1 MQRWIFSVGVLAALA
16 AWAVPVLGQVSR
28 PQLFAPG
35 VISTGDDEWG
45 FTMSPDGRSVWF
57 NKAERSYR
65 YQAILESRLGADGR
79 WSEPEVASFSGR
91 WRDIDP
97 AISPDGKRLV
107 FASRRPLR
115 EGEPDRSDFD
125 LWAVDRLPGGTWSEP
140 WHLGPRVNSSGSET
154 NSSIAAD
161 GSLYF
166 AANGRPGTSAQVRTL
181 YRSRLTPEGYGEP
194 QALPAPVNSGND
206 ESNHW
211 IAPDQSYLIF
221 LSSRPG
227 GLGQADL
234 YISFRSGEQWSA
246 LRNLGPAINR
256 AGSGGA
262 FTPFVS
268 ADGRTLY
275 FADRIPSQF
284 EETPA
289 RPLSAVDLQR
299 RLRSPGNGNGDLY
312 FMPWAAEA
320 YR

>member
-1 MQRWIFSVGVLAALA
+1 MRGWTLVMGLSALM
-16 AWAVPVLGQVSR
+16 AWAEPVLSQELR

-35 VISTGDDEWG
+35 IISTEDDEWG
-45 FTMSPDGRSVWF
+45 FAMSPDGRSVWF
-57 NKAERSYR
+57 NKADRGYR
-65 YQAILESRLGADGR
+65 YQAILESRRGSDGR

-97 AISPDGKRLV
+97 ALSPDGKRLV

-115 EGEPDRSDFD
+115 EGEPAREDFD
-125 LWAVDRLPGGTWSEP
+125 LWAVDRLPDGSWSAP

-166 AANGRPGTSAQVRTL
+166 AANGRPGTSPQLRTL
-181 YRSRLTPEGYGEP
+181 YRSRLGADGYAEPEP
-194 QALPAPVNSGND
+194 LPAPINSGHD

-211 IAPDQSYLIF
+211 IAPDQSHLIF

-227 GLGQADL
+227 GHGQADL
-234 YISFRSGEQWSA
+234 YISFRNGERWSSP
-246 LRNLGPAINR
+246 RNLGPSINR
-256 AGSGGA
+256 AGSSGA

-268 ADGRTLY
+268 ADGGTLY
-275 FADRIPSQF
+275 FADRISSQF
-284 EETPA
+284 DSPPL
-289 RPLSAVDLQR
+289 RPLRHEEIQR
-299 RLRSPGNGNGDLY
+299 RLRAPGNGNGDIY
-312 FMPWAAEA
+312 VVPWSAAA